1 MKDQLQNH
9 INDFK
14 NILDT
19 MPTNNIKNRT
29 NKKKIIKEEKM
40 EYQNILRKVTT
51 KLISFKDSF
60 SSLKPSNRIKEINI
74 SLETCKF
81 INEWNKYNSAYEK
94 MHLDYYLYLL
104 SRYYKE
110 DLNTVNDWLIT
121 IISSFKTV
129 GININYDNFK
139 FNVYAK
145 KYIKVLLE
153 NKEDTKKIFDEVY
166 WKSPNLLKT
175 IELNL
180 KSIYITNQDTKND
193 AINI

>member
-40 EYQNILRKVTT
+40 EYQNILREVTT

-81 INEWNKYNSAYEK
+81 IN
-94 MHLDYYLYLL
+94 
-104 SRYYKE
+104 
-110 DLNTVNDWLIT
+110 
-121 IISSFKTV
+121 
-129 GININYDNFK
+129 
-139 FNVYAK
+139 
-145 KYIKVLLE
+145 
-153 NKEDTKKIFDEVY
+153 
-166 WKSPNLLKT
+166 
-175 IELNL
+175 
-180 KSIYITNQDTKND
+180 
-193 AINI
+193 